1 MNPRYITAA
10 ALFAIAAAGGTREAR
25 AQDPN
30 PGVRLGL
37 SYPRGT
43 TPKIIVMPVDS
54 TPGDSIRTIIQRD
67 LDYSDRV
74 TPLILDEM
82 ALMGLTPARGQS
94 YNYSLFANLGVAAI
108 VQAQPISGGYK
119 VSLHDVSVGRV
130 LQTRDFLLSGVPPLR
145 DDRI

>member
-43 TPKIIVMPVDS
+43 TPKVVVMPVDS
-54 TPGDSIRTIIQRD
+54 TPGDSIRTILQRD

-74 TPLILDEM
+74 TPLVLDDM
-82 ALMGLTPARGQS
+82 TLMGLTPPAGQS
-94 YNYSLFANLGVAAI
+94 YNYSLFASLGAAAI
-108 VQAQPISGGYK
+108 VQAKRNPGGFT

-130 LQTRDFLLSGVPPLR
+130 IQTRDFRVGGVPE
-145 DDRI
+145 